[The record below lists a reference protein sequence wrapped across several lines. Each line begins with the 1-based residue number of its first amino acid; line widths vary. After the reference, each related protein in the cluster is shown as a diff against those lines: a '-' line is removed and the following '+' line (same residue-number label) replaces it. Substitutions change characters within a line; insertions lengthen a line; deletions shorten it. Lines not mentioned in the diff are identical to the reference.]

1 MINDPV
7 TMRRKLRV
15 ELKRLRTKQGLTQ
28 RQVAEHLDWSQSKII
43 RIENGSVAVGVT
55 DLQALLRHYGV
66 DDQATIDSMV
76 EMAKGSKRLPF
87 SDYKDV
93 LAAETLRFFAYESSA
108 SIIRQVTPSII
119 PGLLQTE
126 EYARGLL
133 GSWGID
139 GAEINQIWAARLER
153 QELLERPEPPE
164 MFFILDEAVITRPV
178 GGEAVMRHQRARL
191 LELAKHPRIT
201 IQVVRF
207 AYGAH
212 AGMQGP
218 FVYLEFPGAD
228 DPDVLYLEGA
238 SGDYVY
244 RDEEDIT
251 GRYLERFFALEK
263 IASPP
268 GDLEKVLSDLPH

>member
-1 MINDPV
+1 MNDPV

-15 ELKRLRTKQGLTQ
+15 ELKRLRTDRKLTQ
-28 RQVAEHLDWSQSKII
+28 RNVAERLDWSQSKVI

-55 DLQALLRHYGV
+55 DLEALLRLYGV
-66 DDQATIDSMV
+66 EDQDAIDPMI

-87 SDYKDV
+87 TEFKDV
-93 LAAETLRFFAYESSA
+93 VPAETLRFFAYESSA
-108 SIIRQVTPSII
+108 SIIRQVTPTVV

-126 EYARGLL
+126 EYARALL
-133 GSWGID
+133 DSSGV
-139 GAEINQIWAARLER
+139 ERPQINQIWAARLER
-153 QELLERPEPPE
+153 QELLERAEPPE
-164 MFFILDEAVITRPV
+164 MFFILDEAVVHRPV

-191 LELAKHPRIT
+191 LDLARHPRIT
-201 IQVVRF
+201 IQVVPF
-207 AYGAH
+207 EVGAH

-238 SGDYVY
+238 SGDYVF
-244 RDEEDIT
+244 RDEEEVT
-251 GRYLERFFALEK
+251 GRYLERFFTLEK

-268 GDLEKVLSDLPH
+268 NDLEKVMSRLPH